1 MYESLTKYLDV
12 FKEDGYGRWIIDEK
26 EVHFPYVNY
35 TEAVRNFLDDVMA
48 FVDAHEEMRLK
59 NYHTILEDQGI
70 ERSTEAMAE
79 ADPEALDGLAV
90 MALIV
95 ASLRGERFCEGFLL
109 RLLYEGC
116 VVKWLKRLDEIDGN
130 EQASNCRTI

>member
-12 FKEDGYGRWIIDEK
+12 FKECDFGEWIIDEK

-35 TEAVRNFLDDVMA
+35 DDEVRNFLDDVMA
-48 FVDAHEEMRLK
+48 FVDAHEEMGLT
-59 NYHTILEDQGI
+59 NYHAILEDLGI
-70 ERSTEAMAE
+70 EMSTEVMGE
-79 ADPEALDGLAV
+79 VDPEALDGRAV

-95 ASLRGERFCEGFLL
+95 ASMRGDRFCEGFLF
-109 RLLYEGC
+109 RLLNEGC

-130 EQASNCRTI
+130 ERIGK

>member
-35 TEAVRNFLDDVMA
+35 DEAVRDFLDDVMV
-48 FVDAHEEMRLK
+48 FVDAHEEMDLTR
-59 NYHTILEDQGI
+59 YSSILADLGI
-70 ERSTEAMAE
+70 EMSTEAMAE
-79 ADPEALDGLAV
+79 ADAESLDGQAV

-95 ASLRGERFCEGFLL
+95 ASMRGERFCDGFLL
-109 RLLYEGC
+109 RLLNEGC

-130 EQASNCRTI
+130 EQVGNRRTF

>member
-12 FKEDGYGRWIIDEK
+12 FKEDGYGEWIIDEK

-35 TEAVRNFLDDVMA
+35 DDVVRDFLDDVMV
-48 FVDAHEEMRLK
+48 FVDAHEEMDLTRYSLILK
-59 NYHTILEDQGI
+59 DLGI
-70 ERSTEAMAE
+70 EMSTEAMAE
-79 ADPEALDGLAV
+79 ADPGALDGQAV

-95 ASLRGERFCEGFLL
+95 ASMRGERFCDGFLL
-109 RLLYEGC
+109 RLLNEGC

-130 EQASNCRTI
+130 ERIGK

>member
-12 FKEDGYGRWIIDEK
+12 FKEDGYGRWVIDEK

-35 TEAVRNFLDDVMA
+35 DDTVRDFLDDVMV

-59 NYHTILEDQGI
+59 NYHAILEDQGI

-79 ADPEALDGLAV
+79 ADPGALDGQTV

-95 ASLRGERFCEGFLL
+95 ASMRGERFCDGFLL
-109 RLLYEGC
+109 RLLNEGC
-116 VVKWLKRLDEIDGN
+116 VVKWLKRLKEIDGN
-130 EQASNCRTI
+130 EQAGE

>member
-12 FKEDGYGRWIIDEK
+12 FKEDGYGRWVIDEK

-35 TEAVRNFLDDVMA
+35 TEEVRNYLDDVMA

-59 NYHTILEDQGI
+59 NYHAILEDLGI
-70 ERSTEAMAE
+70 EKSTEAMAE
-79 ADPEALDGLAV
+79 ADPEALDGRAV

-95 ASLRGERFCEGFLL
+95 ASMRGERFCDGFLL
-109 RLLYEGC
+109 RLLNEGC

-130 EQASNCRTI
+130 AQVGNRRTF

>member
-12 FKEDGYGRWIIDEK
+12 FKEDGYGRWVIDEK

-35 TEAVRNFLDDVMA
+35 TEEVRNYLDDVMA

-59 NYHTILEDQGI
+59 NYHAILEDQGI
-70 ERSTEAMAE
+70 ERSAEALAE
-79 ADPEALDGLAV
+79 ADPEALDGRAV

-95 ASLRGERFCEGFLL
+95 ASMRGERFCEGFLL
-109 RLLYEGC
+109 RLLDEGC

-130 EQASNCRTI
+130 EQASNRRTI

>member
-12 FKEDGYGRWIIDEK
+12 FEEECYGRWVIDEK

-35 TEAVRNFLDDVMA
+35 TEAVRNFLGDVMA
-48 FVDAHEEMRLK
+48 FVDAHEEMRLT
-59 NYHTILEDQGI
+59 NYYVILEDQGI

-79 ADPEALDGLAV
+79 ADSESLDGRAV

-95 ASLRGERFCEGFLL
+95 ASMRGERFCEGFLL
-109 RLLYEGC
+109 CLLNEGC

-130 EQASNCRTI
+130 ERIGK